1 MILEKRARYFF
12 SFFFLILFLAFLLM
26 RIENAENETLDK
38 PNLTAGDGQY
48 PSWMDEIIDP
58 PPGVSP
64 NKVYTFL
71 CELPVRKSDVFTTAC
86 ADFGEMIRDIKWD
99 SWSAEGAEGSG
110 IYSVNDCEP
119 DCASG
124 TRHEFPV
131 RVWLEDTTTDGK
143 YYYLNTLKIL
153 PLATIEKTPDL
164 TVAKYFNVNNV
175 VEINGKTFEGAIW
188 DVSSDW
194 KNFPNMRSKLPSE
207 KKQK

>member
-1 MILEKRARYFF
+1 MILEKRTRYFLA
-12 SFFFLILFLAFLLM
+12 FFFLILSLAFLLI
-26 RIENAENETLDK
+26 RLESTENETLDK
-38 PNLTAGDGQY
+38 PVSAAEERQY

-71 CELPVRKSDVFTTAC
+71 CELPLRKSDMFTTAC

-99 SWSAEGAEGSG
+99 TWSAEGAEGTG

-124 TRHEFPV
+124 TRHELPV
-131 RVWLEDTTTDGK
+131 RVWLEDTTTDGE
-143 YYYLNTLKIL
+143 YYYLNTLKIV
-153 PLATIEKTPDL
+153 PIATIEKTDDA
-164 TVAKYFNVNNV
+164 TVTKYFNVNNL
-175 VEINGKTFEGAIW
+175 VEIDGMNFEGAIW

-194 KNFPNMRSKLPSE
+194 KNFPNMRSELPSE